1 VDSNSNP
8 KGTAPAVSKPSG
20 VGLALAIV
28 GIIVLCAMLVA
39 AVSAYQRAQ
48 KRQRAEASE
57 MIGRLQNDYREIANA
72 VDGPDGLPQKIEK
85 RIDVPATAKGELGQM
100 DRFVRQLMAQMVA
113 QRNEYFSE
121 LDRIGWNQVL
131 DGTRVK
137 RDTDLRQSRQILAQA
152 RGLVDKYEAKSKGV
166 IEGIPAAIRALDI
179 TESSKRDMMQGFEGT
194 AAASRS
200 QLVELWSLERQALA
214 EIEGMLQI
222 LDSSRARWTIEGGN
236 FMFAEQRTLDA
247 FNQRMASVQA
257 ITQKQSEIQKRSA
270 NNALSKMEK
279 LKQ

>member
-8 KGTAPAVSKPSG
+8 SGRAPAVSRPSG

-28 GIIVLCAMLVA
+28 GIIVLCAVLVA
-39 AVSAYQRAQ
+39 AVTAYQRAQ

-57 MIGRLQNDYREIANA
+57 TIGRLQNDYREIADA

-85 RIDVPATAKGELGQM
+85 RIDVAPTAKGELGQM
-100 DRFVRQLMAQMVA
+100 DRFLRQLMAQMVA

-121 LDRIGWNQVL
+121 LDTIGWNQVL
-131 DGTRVK
+131 DGTRIK
-137 RDTDLRQSRQILAQA
+137 RDANLQQSRQIMSRA
-152 RGLVDKYEAKSKGV
+152 RGLVDKYEARSKGLLDGV
-166 IEGIPAAIRALDI
+166 PAAIRLLDVS
-179 TESSKRDMMQGFEGT
+179 ESTKRDMTQGFERT

-214 EIEGMLQI
+214 VIEGVLLM
-222 LDSSRARWTIEGGN
+222 LDSSRARWAMEGGN
-236 FMFAEQRTLDA
+236 FVFAEQRTLDV
-247 FNQRMASVQA
+247 FNQKMASIQA
-257 ITQKQSEIQKRSA
+257 ITQKQSEMQKRSA
-270 NNALSKMEK
+270 NSALSKMET

>member
-1 VDSNSNP
+1 
-8 KGTAPAVSKPSG
+8 
-20 VGLALAIV
+20 
-28 GIIVLCAMLVA
+28 
-39 AVSAYQRAQ
+39 
-48 KRQRAEASE
+48 
-57 MIGRLQNDYREIANA
+57 
-72 VDGPDGLPQKIEK
+72 
-85 RIDVPATAKGELGQM
+85 
-100 DRFVRQLMAQMVA
+100 MAQMVA

-257 ITQKQSEIQKRSA
+257 ITQKQSEMQKRSA

>member
-1 VDSNSNP
+1 MDSNSNP
-8 KGTAPAVSKPSG
+8 KARAPAGSKPSG

-57 MIGRLQNDYREIANA
+57 MIGRLQSDYREIANA

-100 DRFVRQLMAQMVA
+100 DRFLRQLMAQMVA

-121 LDRIGWNQVL
+121 LDKIGWNQVL

-137 RDTDLRQSRQILAQA
+137 RDAKLQQSRQIMSQA
-152 RGLVDKYEAKSKGV
+152 RGLVDKYEAKSKGL
-166 IEGIPAAIRALDI
+166 IDGIPAAIRLLDVS
-179 TESSKRDMMQGFEGT
+179 ESTKRDMMQGFERT
-194 AAASRS
+194 AAASRM
-200 QLVELWSLERQALA
+200 QLVELWGLERQALG

-222 LDSSRARWTIEGGN
+222 LDSSRARWAVEGGN
-236 FMFAEQRTLDA
+236 FVFAEQRTLDV
-247 FNQRMASVQA
+247 FNQKMASVQA
-257 ITQKQSEIQKRSA
+257 ITKKQSEMQKRSA
-270 NNALSKMEK
+270 NSALSKMET